1 MAPTEEDQ
9 FDFLFKVVLIGDCGV
24 GKTCVVTRF
33 KSGNFIERHASTIGV
48 DFSMKTIMVDG
59 KKVKV
64 SYSGLFACILSGLA
78 SFELVNSCY
87 ITKLELLL
95 SLYLPTGWQ
104 LLGIFWETFMLVLSY
119 ININLVIS
127 C

>member
-33 KSGNFIERHASTIGV
+33 KSGNFIERHSSTIGV

-64 SYSGLFACILSGLA
+64 SDWSWTMMCVMHSVHVTLF
-78 SFELVNSCY
+78 
-87 ITKLELLL
+87 T
-95 SLYLPTGWQ
+95 W
-104 LLGIFWETFMLVLSY
+104 
-119 ININLVIS
+119 
-127 C
+127 